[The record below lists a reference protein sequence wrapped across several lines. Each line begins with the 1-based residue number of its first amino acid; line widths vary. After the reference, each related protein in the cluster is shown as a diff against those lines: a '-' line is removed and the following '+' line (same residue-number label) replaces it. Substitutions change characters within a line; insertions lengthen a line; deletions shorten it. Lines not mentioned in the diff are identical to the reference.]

1 MRIKAISFLLLPAVV
16 VSGLL
21 YFQPSERHEH
31 SESPDVAQDWFYL
44 QRAYPF
50 DSIPSHLVDV
60 ARKQALH
67 LRNLYRGILSG
78 SWVEKGPFNIGGR
91 VTSIDGVSD
100 SLIYVGTA
108 NGGLFRMVR
117 SGSSYIFESLTDG
130 LPSLS
135 VGDVTVDPH
144 NPATVYLGLGEV
156 NASGD
161 SYQGDGIY
169 VSRDGGNT
177 WEYLGLREGKYIAD
191 IVVHPYD
198 SSILYA
204 CVTGGLY
211 SSDTV
216 RGVFRSSDG
225 GRTWEHVLF
234 VSDSTACIDLVVV
247 PSGLDVRIYAAMWE
261 RKRGPGYRHFGGP
274 TSGIYRSMDGGDTW
288 EELTS
293 GLPDAA
299 GRIGITA
306 PTSDTLYAL
315 YCDSMGYYFDGV
327 YKSTDG
333 GDSWSRLSSSP
344 DPYYFG
350 SYYCWWFGNIYAQP
364 GNPDV
369 VYALGLDLWRTADGG
384 ASWQRITY
392 MADWFDVHVDQHA
405 IWVSPS
411 DSSFV
416 VLGNDGGVYVSTD
429 WGANFSHLKGLPATQ
444 YYRIE
449 HDPYTGRIFGG
460 TQDNGTHRSGNP
472 DWEIIYGGDGFWVR
486 VRRDSPNIVFAEY
499 QYGGLG
505 RSRQWGDP
513 GTFEYIDYDFSSDRS
528 NWNTPYI
535 LNPLREN
542 VMYLGTYRVWKST
555 DAGDNWTPISG
566 DLTSGG
572 TISYLDICRADTS
585 IILAGTVEGR
595 LWKYDGNA
603 WTELTKPPL
612 PPRYLTSIRFDDTSC
627 DTFYVSFSGYFW
639 DERSHHVYATY
650 DGGDSFVDL
659 GYNLPD
665 APVNSLEYYR
675 GILIA
680 GTDFG
685 VYALLDSVWIP
696 LGSNLPMSPVFH
708 LTVSTDTLYAGTHGR
723 GIWAY
728 GLYDLVF
735 AREVARP
742 VSVSFDGREFILSP
756 SMRGKIL
763 EIYDISGRRVRGM
776 RVESNR
782 VSVDLPPGTYIY
794 SIGGER
800 GKIVVR

>member
-1 MRIKAISFLLLPAVV
+1 MRGRQAAGFLLPAVLFLGA
-16 VSGLL
+16 SCSAGGGGGE
-21 YFQPSERHEH
+21 ER
-31 SESPDVAQDWFYL
+31 ESPDVAQDWFYL

-50 DSIPSHLVDV
+50 DSIPSRLVNL
-60 ARKQALH
+60 ARRQAIH
-67 LRNLYRGILSG
+67 LRSAYRGVLSG

-91 VTSIDGVSD
+91 VTSIDGVDD

-108 NGGLFRMVR
+108 NGGVYRMVK
-117 SGSSYIFESLTDG
+117 SGAVYTFEPLTDE

-144 NPATVYLGLGEV
+144 NPSRIYVGLGEV

-161 SYQGDGIY
+161 SYYGDGIY
-169 VSRDGGNT
+169 VSRDGGST

-191 IVVHPYD
+191 VVVHPFD
-198 SSILYA
+198 SSIIYA

-211 SSDTV
+211 SKDTV
-216 RGVFRSSDG
+216 RGVFRSTDG
-225 GRTWEHVLF
+225 GSTWEHILF
-234 VSDSTACIDLVVV
+234 VSDSTSCIDLVVI
-247 PSGLDVRIYAAMWE
+247 PSGFDVRIYAAMWE
-261 RKRGPGYRHFGGP
+261 RLRGPGIRKFAGP
-274 TSGIYRSMDGGDTW
+274 TSGIYRSLDGGNTW
-288 EELTS
+288 ERLSS
-293 GLPDAA
+293 GLPSVA

-306 PTSDTLYAL
+306 PTPDTLYAL
-315 YCDSMGYYFDGV
+315 YCDSTGYYFDGV

-333 GDSWSRLSSSP
+333 GDSWARLSGSP
-344 DPYYFG
+344 DAYYF
-350 SYYCWWFGNIYAQP
+350 SAFYCWWFGNIYATSE
-364 GNPDV
+364 NPDV
-369 VYALGLDLWRTADGG
+369 VYALGLDLWRSVDGG

-392 MADWFDVHVDQHA
+392 MSDWFDVHVDQHA
-405 IWVSPS
+405 IWILPG
-411 DSSFV
+411 DSSFI

-429 WGANFSHLKGLPATQ
+429 WGSTFSHQKGLPATQ

-449 HDPYTGRIFGG
+449 HDPYTGRLFGG

-528 NWNTPYI
+528 NWNTPYVM
-535 LNPLREN
+535 NPLNER

-555 DAGDNWTPISG
+555 DAGDNWIPVSG

-572 TISYLDICRADTS
+572 TISYLDICRVDTS

-595 LWKYDGNA
+595 LWKYDGVS
-603 WTELTKPPL
+603 WVELIAPPL
-612 PPRYLTSIRFDDTSC
+612 PQRYLTSIRFSDTSC

-639 DERSHHVYATY
+639 DERSHHVYASY
-650 DGGDSFVDL
+650 DGGNSFVDL

-685 VYALLDSVWIP
+685 VYALLDSTWIP
-696 LGSNLPMSPVFH
+696 LGSGLPMSPIFH
-708 LTVSTDTLYAGTHGR
+708 LVVSGDTLYAGTHGR

-728 GLYDLVF
+728 GLSELVSVG
-735 AREVARP
+735 EVADGGLR
-742 VSVSFDGREFILSP
+742 FDGRYLYLPP
-756 SMRGKIL
+756 SMRGKRL
-763 EIYDISGRRVRGM
+763 SIYDVSGRRVL
-776 RVESNR
+776 
-782 VSVDLPPGTYIY
+782 SVPAEGERIPLNLPAGTYVY
-794 SIGGER
+794 SIGGVK
-800 GKIVVR
+800 GKFIVR